1 MKKKKIVYSC
11 IAITAFFC
19 IAVIFYVVGYKQ
31 ALKENQTETFHVV
44 ITDIGENGSSMQVEG
59 LETND
64 INSRGAFTFSVE
76 DDTKLEWHHAPI
88 RLSEFDVGDCVAVTY
103 TGSIME
109 SYPGQIEKVTKLQLL
124 DDEK

>member
-1 MKKKKIVYSC
+1 M
-11 IAITAFFC
+11 
-19 IAVIFYVVGYKQ
+19 GYKQ
-31 ALKENQTETFHVV
+31 ALKENQTETFNAV

-64 INSRGAFTFSVE
+64 INSRGAFIFSVE

-88 RLSEFDVGDCVAVTY
+88 KLSEFDVGDCVAVTY

-109 SYPGQIEKVTKLQLL
+109 SYPGQIEKATKLQLL

>member
-1 MKKKKIVYSC
+1 M
-11 IAITAFFC
+11 
-19 IAVIFYVVGYKQ
+19 IFYFIGYEKS
-31 ALKENQTETFHVV
+31 LKENQTESFNAV
-44 ITDIGENGSSMQVEG
+44 ITEIGENYSYIQVEG

-64 INSRGAFTFSVE
+64 INSRGAFIFSVE

-88 RLSEFDVGDCVAVTY
+88 KLSEFDVGDCVAVTY

>member
-11 IAITAFFC
+11 IAIAAFFC

-31 ALKENQTETFHVV
+31 ALKGNQTETFHAV
-44 ITDIGENGSSMQVEG
+44 ITDIGE
-59 LETND
+59 TKD
-64 INSRGAFTFSVE
+64 INSRGAFIFSVE
-76 DDTKLEWHHAPI
+76 EDTKLEWHHAPI
-88 RLSEFDVGDCVAVTY
+88 KLSEFDVGDCVAVTH

-109 SYPGQIEKVTKLQLL
+109 SYPGKIEKVTKLQLL

>member
-1 MKKKKIVYSC
+1 M
-11 IAITAFFC
+11 
-19 IAVIFYVVGYKQ
+19 GYKQ
-31 ALKENQTETFHVV
+31 ALKENQTETFNAV

-64 INSRGAFTFSVE
+64 INSRGAFIFSVE

-88 RLSEFDVGDCVAVTY
+88 KLSEFDVGDCVAVTY

-109 SYPGQIEKVTKLQLL
+109 SYPCLL
-124 DDEK
+124 YTSDAADE

>member
-1 MKKKKIVYSC
+1 MRRKKVVYLSIWIVVL
-11 IAITAFFC
+11 FC
-19 IAVIFYVVGYKQ
+19 IAVIFYFIGYEKS
-31 ALKENQTETFHVV
+31 LKENQTESFHAV
-44 ITDIGENGSSMQVEG
+44 ITDIGENGSYMKVEG

-88 RLSEFDVGDCVAVTY
+88 KLSEFDVGDCVAVTY

-109 SYPGQIEKVTKLQLL
+109 SYPAKIEKVTKLQLL

>member
-1 MKKKKIVYSC
+1 MKKKKIVYSG
-11 IAITAFFC
+11 IFIVILFC

-31 ALKENQTETFHVV
+31 ALKENQTETFHAV
-44 ITDIGENGSSMQVEG
+44 ITDIGENGSYMQVEG

-64 INSRGAFTFSVE
+64 INSRGAFEFSIE
-76 DDTKLEWHHAPI
+76 DDTKLEWHNTPI
-88 RLSEFDVGDCVAVTY
+88 KLSEFDVGDRVAVTH

-109 SYPGQIEKVTKLQLL
+109 SYPAKIEKVTKLQFL